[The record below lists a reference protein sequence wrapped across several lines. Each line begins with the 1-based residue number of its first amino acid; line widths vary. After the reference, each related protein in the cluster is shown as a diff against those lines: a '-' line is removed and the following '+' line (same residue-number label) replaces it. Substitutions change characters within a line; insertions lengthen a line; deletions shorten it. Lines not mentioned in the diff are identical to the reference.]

1 MANKTVYPYGRN
13 GKLPS
18 GYPIADDLETYSAQL
33 PLSAK
38 QGVILNDKI
47 ELLGTTYSE
56 NAEWSMVIT
65 DADDRI
71 LFGIRQDGSVEWFA
85 NVPQVVREFVAE
97 YVSSKRP
104 FTENEIARLKELI
117 ETYYLSSDEEGRLE
131 LKFDGDG
138 KIVSYRTSDGTL
150 VEAAGVETPRVKTD
164 DAHIDKL
171 KAGDLNVSGNI
182 ILSDKAKEYIIKAL
196 PDDAAYKGPN
206 LPKYGTTNLK
216 TETFYLTAHEGVE
229 SIDDVVCIQDYE
241 DTVANAANRMTI
253 SHYYVKSTL
262 TNNGD
267 GTYSINGNSVRLR
280 HYAAGKVK
288 LKSDDK
294 YYAKDPVRK
303 VGGACYYADTLG
315 YASGTNNRRV
325 VIQGYTEAAPADP
338 ALAELAV
345 KQTEVEVVQITGPV
359 CVNAWTVEDW
369 DFNASLGADIGKKYE
384 HYCTADVDFGHY
396 LSGTDM
402 AVGVKHQGNSTQNF
416 RKRNFRYTFYKNATF
431 AKKDKKKIGEMLRL
445 SKFNLKANWLD
456 DSRVKELFLYRLFT
470 EIWKN
475 HRPIVDRFDWDG
487 GANGYYH
494 GSTGNINGFPVRFS
508 VCGEFYGIYMFGV
521 PKDGSNYLIDDKDED
536 TGLFVSGA
544 HNTSN
549 DWGVTLP
556 YVIADHYDSE
566 MDSDLEDYPGIISAL
581 QEWTHFINNRL
592 YEGSDGN
599 TYNSTQLTEVDR
611 TMYVTSTLVG
621 GEVVEE
627 SVSAE
632 LIEFDRENG
641 YKRLDVLG
649 FIDYFIC
656 MQVFVMVDSG
666 HNNVMLYSGPEKKKM
681 FPFFY
686 DLDLSIPADAAYDCD
701 VLDVSYSGDTSLWEN
716 FCDIYWDDIVNRYCE
731 LRRNVLTDSYIR
743 KVYDDIAGGIP
754 KADFISESSRWNGSY
769 SAANFEVKI
778 DFIKRRLAWMD
789 ENYFVI

>member
-1 MANKTVYPYGRN
+1 MANQTVYPYGQD
-13 GKLPS
+13 GTLPS
-18 GYPIADDLETYSAQL
+18 GYPIADDLVTNSAQQA
-33 PLSAK
+33 LSAK
-38 QGVILNDKI
+38 QGVVLKGKI
-47 ELLGTTYSE
+47 DQLGTTYTE
-56 NAEWSMVIT
+56 NTEWSMVIT
-65 DADDRI
+65 DTNDKM
-71 LFGIRQDGSVEWFA
+71 LFGIRQDGSVEWFCG
-85 NVPQVVREFVAE
+85 VPQVVKDFVTE
-97 YVSSKRP
+97 YVSSKNS
-104 FTENEIARLKELI
+104 FTESDVVRLKELVEI
-117 ETYYLSSDEEGRLE
+117 YYLSDDEEDRLE
-131 LKFDGDG
+131 LKIDGDG
-138 KIVSYRTSDGTL
+138 KIISYRKPDGTL
-150 VEAAGVETPRVKTD
+150 VETAGMETPSMKAD
-164 DAHIDKL
+164 NANFDKL
-171 KAGDLNVSGNI
+171 AVGGNI
-182 ILSDKAKEYIIKAL
+182 ILSDTAKNDIIKAL
-196 PDDAAYKGPN
+196 PDDADGYNTPN

-216 TETFYLTAHEGVE
+216 TETFYLTAYEGVE

-241 DTVANAANRMTI
+241 DTAANATNRMTI
-253 SHYYVKSTL
+253 SHYYVKNTL

-288 LKSDDK
+288 LNASDNK

-303 VGGACYYADTLG
+303 VNGACYYADTLG
-315 YASGTNNRRV
+315 YATGTNSRRA
-325 VIQGYTEAAPADP
+325 VIQGYTVGAPADSQ
-338 ALAELAV
+338 LAEGAV
-345 KQTEVEVVQITGPV
+345 KQTDVEVVQITGPV

-369 DFNASLGADIGKKYE
+369 DFNANLGADIGKKYE
-384 HYCTADVDFGHY
+384 HFCTADVDFGHY
-396 LSGTDM
+396 LSGTDI

-456 DSRVKELFLYRLFT
+456 DSRVKELFLYRLFA
-470 EIWKN
+470 EIWQN
-475 HRPIVDRFDWDG
+475 RRPIVDRFDWDG

-494 GSTGNINGFPVRFS
+494 GSTGNIKGFPIRFS
-508 VCGEFYGIYMFGV
+508 VCGEFYGVYMFTI
-521 PKDGSNYLIDDKDED
+521 PKDGSNYMIDDKDEG

-566 MDSDLEDYPGIISAL
+566 MDSDLDDYPGIISAL

-599 TYNSTQLTEVDR
+599 TYNSTQLTEVDG
-611 TMYVTSTLVG
+611 TMYVTSTLVS
-621 GEVVEE
+621 GEAVEE

-649 FIDYFIC
+649 FMDYFIC

-666 HNNVMLYSGPEKKKM
+666 HNNVLLYSGPEKKKM

-686 DLDLSIPADAAYDCD
+686 DLDLSIPADAAYNCD

-731 LRRNVLTDSYIR
+731 LRRNVFTDSYIR
-743 KVYDDIAGGIP
+743 KVYDDIADAIP
-754 KADFISESSRWNGSY
+754 KTDYVSESSRWNGSY
-769 SAANFEVKI
+769 SAANFEAKI
-778 DFIKRRLAWMD
+778 DFIKRRLAWLD